1 MHAARNRL
9 YTSTAIPGGVD
20 MISDRP
26 WPAELTSGGM
36 VLEPYGALQWSVLL
50 QHTNRGG
57 TTRLPGIQEE
67 ENAQAWEMLFLLV
80 DVQAMRLDW
89 YHKLMAKRFDSL
101 MQYPAGR

>member
-67 ENAQAWEMLFLLV
+67 ENRAGLG
-80 DVQAMRLDW
+80 DVVPTCWR
-89 YHKLMAKRFDSL
+89 
-101 MQYPAGR
+101 AGYAT